1 MAYTGTNSAQRT
13 SAGSTTF
20 ANSIFGVA
28 ESTTGS
34 TTTYFAHDANGT
46 LNNIVGGGTHY
57 YVFYDG
63 AGSVAGIFNT
73 SGTQEAAYS
82 YDPFG
87 TTTASGAD
95 ASYDPFRFKG
105 GYQDTSGFYKFG
117 TRYYNSTTASWT
129 QQDSIAGTIQNPSAV
144 NRYPYAGDD
153 PVNEVDPN
161 GASFFG
167 AIANAYNH
175 VNNAVNDVGAAIFKN
190 TCTAVTYIAS
200 AAALA
205 ALAAVTKNPWIAVGV
220 GVGLASSSA
229 YICS

>member
-46 LNNIVGGGTHY
+46 LNNIVVGGTHY

-63 AGSVAGIFNT
+63 AGPVAGIFNT

-82 YDPFG
+82 YDPYG

-117 TRYYNSTTASWT
+117 TRYYNSATASWT

-144 NRYPYAGDD
+144 NRFPYAGDD
-153 PVNEVDPN
+153 PVNQVDPSGN
-161 GASFFG
+161 GFTGCEGTGQLPCYGNLAPVS
-167 AIANAYNH
+167 N
-175 VNNAVNDVGAAIFKN
+175 
-190 TCTAVTYIAS
+190 TAVKYVVGGACVAVGIVS
-200 AAALA
+200 YFFPPVRLPALA
-205 ALAAVTKNPWIAVGV
+205 
-220 GVGLASSSA
+220 
-229 YICS
+229 CSIYGGATLVP